1 MHDLRILYK
10 NLELILT
17 KELSKLT
24 EFTKELKTCYYQQ
37 DSKLNETL
45 EQTTKLFQGYQL
57 VESEISSMQNKVIAK
72 GEKITSSV
80 LNKIFQLKNPNTQI
94 IHIMK
99 IVYEILR
106 QNIDM
111 MKENSSKD
119 DENINWEFLKKKVEK
134 NSILL
139 LLSKISETSTLN
151 MSKEIMK
158 NWTPINSKYN
168 QYKNIYMKNFP
179 EIMVILDFIEVLM
192 VFYTKLTMLQKL
204 YVSNQNKGNKL
215 ETIQSDINKNRGLM
229 DLTQLFLAKISKDFE
244 NYKKSLEN
252 KDKSNRMIYG
262 YNILEKY
269 SLYEKYIVSEEYIFP
284 DEDYNSEYYNN
295 YGGDTFNNLKKKKRY
310 VIKLDKKYSKKEKFI
325 QQLSSSLLT
334 YTKGTRRINIEKFIK
349 AINENRNTSVHKNS
363 SNTNSFSKSKNKN
376 KNNIS
381 ILSNN
386 NILMRSMESNNS
398 SVNLKGSFHTN
409 QTNPIINLTRINNS
423 PFINENSRNT
433 TNTIFYKRSF
443 VESNPTFDNIYQIS
457 NRNTSFK
464 DGLNI
469 SSNDCDLTQTK
480 FTNKTIVNTHDVNSV
495 KNTKAKGKKRNT
507 VCATNIKRTQLNLK
521 IEDEQQYSLC
531 NFCCKNMEN
540 KINEI
545 CENK

>member
-17 KELSKLT
+17 KELSKLA

-57 VESEISSMQNKVIAK
+57 VESEISSLQNKVIAK

-111 MKENSSKD
+111 MKENSSND

-376 KNNIS
+376 NIS

>member
-111 MKENSSKD
+111 MKENSSND

-376 KNNIS
+376 NIS

-423 PFINENSRNT
+423 PFRNENSRNT

>member
-17 KELSKLT
+17 KELSKLA

-111 MKENSSKD
+111 MKENSSND

-363 SNTNSFSKSKNKN
+363 SDTNSFSKSKN

>member
-17 KELSKLT
+17 KELSKLA

-111 MKENSSKD
+111 MKENSSND

-423 PFINENSRNT
+423 PFRNENSRNT

-545 CENK
+545 

>member
-17 KELSKLT
+17 KELSKLA

-111 MKENSSKD
+111 MKENSSND

-398 SVNLKGSFHTN
+398 SINLKGSFHTN

>member
-1 MHDLRILYK
+1 
-10 NLELILT
+10 
-17 KELSKLT
+17 
-24 EFTKELKTCYYQQ
+24 
-37 DSKLNETL
+37 
-45 EQTTKLFQGYQL
+45 
-57 VESEISSMQNKVIAK
+57 
-72 GEKITSSV
+72 
-80 LNKIFQLKNPNTQI
+80 
-94 IHIMK
+94 
-99 IVYEILR
+99 
-106 QNIDM
+106 
-111 MKENSSKD
+111 
-119 DENINWEFLKKKVEK
+119 
-134 NSILL
+134 
-139 LLSKISETSTLN
+139 
-151 MSKEIMK
+151 MK

-376 KNNIS
+376 NIS

>member
-17 KELSKLT
+17 KELSKLA

-57 VESEISSMQNKVIAK
+57 VESEISSLQNKVIAK

-111 MKENSSKD
+111 MKENSSND

-423 PFINENSRNT
+423 PFRNENSRNT

>member
-1 MHDLRILYK
+1 
-10 NLELILT
+10 
-17 KELSKLT
+17 
-24 EFTKELKTCYYQQ
+24 
-37 DSKLNETL
+37 
-45 EQTTKLFQGYQL
+45 
-57 VESEISSMQNKVIAK
+57 MQKKVIAK

-94 IHIMK
+94 VHIMK

-106 QNIDM
+106 QNIDI
-111 MKENSSKD
+111 MKENSIND

-139 LLSKISETSTLN
+139 LLSKISETSNLN

-158 NWTPINSKYN
+158 NWTPINSKYD
-168 QYKNIYMKNFP
+168 QYKNTYMKYFP

-204 YVSNQNKGNKL
+204 YVSNQNKGTKL
-215 ETIQSDINKNRGLM
+215 ETIQSDINKNRELM
-229 DLTQLFLAKISKDFE
+229 DLTQLFLGKISKDFE

-252 KDKSNRMIYG
+252 KDKSNRMIFG

-269 SLYEKYIVSEEYIFP
+269 ALYEKYIVSEEYILP

-334 YTKGTRRINIEKFIK
+334 YTKGKRRINLEKFIK

-363 SNTNSFSKSKNKN
+363 SNTNSLSKSKN

-409 QTNPIINLTRINNS
+409 QTNSIINLTRINNS
-423 PFINENSRNT
+423 PFRNENSRNT

-443 VESNPTFDNIYQIS
+443 VETNQTFDNIYQIS

-480 FTNKTIVNTHDVNSV
+480 LTNKTKVNTHDVNSV

-507 VCATNIKRTQLNLK
+507 VYATNIKRTQLNLK

>member
-17 KELSKLT
+17 KELSKLA
-24 EFTKELKTCYYQQ
+24 EFTKELKTCYFQQ

-111 MKENSSKD
+111 MKENSSND

-376 KNNIS
+376 NIS

>member
-24 EFTKELKTCYYQQ
+24 EFAKELKACYYQQ

-57 VESEISSMQNKVIAK
+57 VESEISSMQKKVIAK

-94 IHIMK
+94 VHIMK

-106 QNIDM
+106 QNIDI
-111 MKENSSKD
+111 MKENSIND

-139 LLSKISETSTLN
+139 LLSKISETSNLN

-158 NWTPINSKYN
+158 NWTPINSKYD
-168 QYKNIYMKNFP
+168 QYKNTYMKYFP

-204 YVSNQNKGNKL
+204 YVSNQNKGTKL
-215 ETIQSDINKNRGLM
+215 ETIQSDINKNRELM
-229 DLTQLFLAKISKDFE
+229 DLTQLFLGKISKDFE

-252 KDKSNRMIYG
+252 KDKSNRMIFG

-269 SLYEKYIVSEEYIFP
+269 ALYEKYIVSEEYILP

-334 YTKGTRRINIEKFIK
+334 YTKGKRRINLEKFIK

-363 SNTNSFSKSKNKN
+363 SNTNSLSKSKN

-409 QTNPIINLTRINNS
+409 QTNSIINLTRINNS
-423 PFINENSRNT
+423 PFRNENSRNT

-443 VESNPTFDNIYQIS
+443 VETNQTFDNIYQIS

-480 FTNKTIVNTHDVNSV
+480 LTNKTKVNTHDVNSV

-507 VCATNIKRTQLNLK
+507 VYATNIKKTQLNLK

>member
-57 VESEISSMQNKVIAK
+57 VESEISSLQNKVIAK

-111 MKENSSKD
+111 MKENSSND

>member
-111 MKENSSKD
+111 MKENSSND

-443 VESNPTFDNIYQIS
+443 VESNPTFYNIYQIS

>member
-17 KELSKLT
+17 KELSKLA

-111 MKENSSKD
+111 MKENSSND

-349 AINENRNTSVHKNS
+349 AINENRNTSVHK
-363 SNTNSFSKSKNKN
+363 K
-376 KNNIS
+376 
-381 ILSNN
+381 
-386 NILMRSMESNNS
+386 
-398 SVNLKGSFHTN
+398 
-409 QTNPIINLTRINNS
+409 
-423 PFINENSRNT
+423 
-433 TNTIFYKRSF
+433 
-443 VESNPTFDNIYQIS
+443 
-457 NRNTSFK
+457 
-464 DGLNI
+464 
-469 SSNDCDLTQTK
+469 
-480 FTNKTIVNTHDVNSV
+480 
-495 KNTKAKGKKRNT
+495 
-507 VCATNIKRTQLNLK
+507 
-521 IEDEQQYSLC
+521 
-531 NFCCKNMEN
+531 
-540 KINEI
+540 
-545 CENK
+545 

>member
-17 KELSKLT
+17 KELSKLA

-57 VESEISSMQNKVIAK
+57 VEFEISSMQNKVIAK

-111 MKENSSKD
+111 MKENSSND

>member
-17 KELSKLT
+17 KELSKLA

-111 MKENSSKD
+111 MKENSSND
-119 DENINWEFLKKKVEK
+119 DENINWGFLKKKVEK

-376 KNNIS
+376 NIS

>member
-17 KELSKLT
+17 KELSKLA

-111 MKENSSKD
+111 MKENSSND

-376 KNNIS
+376 NIS

-423 PFINENSRNT
+423 PFRNENSRNT

>member
-17 KELSKLT
+17 KELSKLA

-57 VESEISSMQNKVIAK
+57 VESEISSLQNKVIAK

-111 MKENSSKD
+111 MKENSSND

-376 KNNIS
+376 NIS

-423 PFINENSRNT
+423 PFRNENSRNT

>member
-1 MHDLRILYK
+1 
-10 NLELILT
+10 
-17 KELSKLT
+17 
-24 EFTKELKTCYYQQ
+24 
-37 DSKLNETL
+37 
-45 EQTTKLFQGYQL
+45 
-57 VESEISSMQNKVIAK
+57 MQNKVIAK

-111 MKENSSKD
+111 MKENSSND

-269 SLYEKYIVSEEYIFP
+269 RWRYI
-284 DEDYNSEYYNN
+284 
-295 YGGDTFNNLKKKKRY
+295 
-310 VIKLDKKYSKKEKFI
+310 
-325 QQLSSSLLT
+325 
-334 YTKGTRRINIEKFIK
+334 
-349 AINENRNTSVHKNS
+349 
-363 SNTNSFSKSKNKN
+363 
-376 KNNIS
+376 
-381 ILSNN
+381 
-386 NILMRSMESNNS
+386 
-398 SVNLKGSFHTN
+398 
-409 QTNPIINLTRINNS
+409 
-423 PFINENSRNT
+423 
-433 TNTIFYKRSF
+433 
-443 VESNPTFDNIYQIS
+443 
-457 NRNTSFK
+457 
-464 DGLNI
+464 
-469 SSNDCDLTQTK
+469 
-480 FTNKTIVNTHDVNSV
+480 
-495 KNTKAKGKKRNT
+495 
-507 VCATNIKRTQLNLK
+507 
-521 IEDEQQYSLC
+521 
-531 NFCCKNMEN
+531 
-540 KINEI
+540 
-545 CENK
+545 

>member
-17 KELSKLT
+17 KELSKLA

-111 MKENSSKD
+111 MKENSSND

-531 NFCCKNMEN
+531 NFCCKNMDN

>member
-1 MHDLRILYK
+1 
-10 NLELILT
+10 
-17 KELSKLT
+17 
-24 EFTKELKTCYYQQ
+24 
-37 DSKLNETL
+37 
-45 EQTTKLFQGYQL
+45 
-57 VESEISSMQNKVIAK
+57 
-72 GEKITSSV
+72 
-80 LNKIFQLKNPNTQI
+80 
-94 IHIMK
+94 
-99 IVYEILR
+99 
-106 QNIDM
+106 
-111 MKENSSKD
+111 MKENSSND

-310 VIKLDKKYSKKEKFI
+310 IIKFDRKYNHKEKFI

-423 PFINENSRNT
+423 PFIN
-433 TNTIFYKRSF
+433 
-443 VESNPTFDNIYQIS
+443 
-457 NRNTSFK
+457 
-464 DGLNI
+464 
-469 SSNDCDLTQTK
+469 ND
-480 FTNKTIVNTHDVNSV
+480 SW
-495 KNTKAKGKKRNT
+495 
-507 VCATNIKRTQLNLK
+507 
-521 IEDEQQYSLC
+521 E
-531 NFCCKNMEN
+531 
-540 KINEI
+540 
-545 CENK
+545 

>member
-17 KELSKLT
+17 KELSKLA

-111 MKENSSKD
+111 MKENSSND

-495 KNTKAKGKKRNT
+495 KNTKVKGKKRNT

>member
-17 KELSKLT
+17 KELSKLA

-111 MKENSSKD
+111 MKENSSND
-119 DENINWEFLKKKVEK
+119 DDNINWEFLKKKVEK